1 MHKKRYIFIEMLP
14 LKLLINNNIT
24 KIKKAA
30 VVIMA
35 LLLPSLEAFS
45 QYNSEKNID
54 SLDVILQNSYT
65 NNASDEEICALL
77 TKLYN
82 LSSMSQPYLA
92 LEYAG
97 QALQIATSNE
107 DETAQADWHQ
117 KIADIYFDQKVYYM
131 AMENYLLSYTLYRKL
146 DLKREM
152 AYSLLNIGRTYF
164 IQSVEDVALSYY
176 RQSELIF
183 AEIEDRAGQA
193 RAKNNIGSVNL
204 AMYQY
209 DQAEVNFDDA
219 LKISLETKDPQL
231 IAETYKFLAMLYD
244 QNEEYEEEEQM
255 LEQAVARFRI
265 AGSKKD
271 IAATYFSLG
280 EMHFHNENYPSA
292 YTYYQKAYNLFEELD
307 LYPEIATVLNRQGRI
322 NYMQGK
328 YYLADQ
334 MARTSLSMSE
344 MNNWLN
350 PKAEALMLLSDI
362 YYKMNRTDSAYTL
375 LSRYT
380 QVQDSVFEARKAESF
395 SELQVSI
402 STKEKEKELALAE
415 EKLNRNKLII
425 TIFIIVGI
433 MGILFMVYIV
443 NNSRKTKK
451 VNKQLQYQNDEINNQ
466 KIEIE
471 RQNIDIKSSINY
483 AARIQNAMLPGT
495 DFLKKHFT
503 DGFVYFHPR
512 EAVSG
517 DFYWFSE
524 VRIERPP
531 TLFRRKDA
539 DVDDDSKIILA
550 VIDCTGHGVPGA
562 FMSMLGDA
570 LLNQIVNFQKITQ
583 PDIILNELNKL
594 VIATLQQDTSQNNDG
609 MDAAIC
615 TIDKVNNIMKF
626 AGAKSPLLYIQNNEV
641 HKVNGDLKAI
651 GGMQKGDQKNFTCH
665 TIDISQSTTF
675 YIYSDGYQDQFGGNE
690 GRKFMAKRFREM
702 LINNANLPFEEQNN
716 TLLSTFNEWKNSY
729 IQMDDTTV
737 IGVKI

>member
-1 MHKKRYIFIEMLP
+1 MTLTKILIHKHITKTIKTLAMLWAMLLP
-14 LKLLINNNIT
+14 LCSLAQNSNE
-24 KIKKAA
+24 KK
-30 VVIMA
+30 
-35 LLLPSLEAFS
+35 
-45 QYNSEKNID
+45 ID
-54 SLDVILQNSYT
+54 SLDIVLQNHYASG
-65 NNASDEEICALL
+65 ASDREICTIL

-82 LSSMSQPYLA
+82 LSSISQPYLA

-97 QALQIATSNE
+97 QALQIANTNE
-107 DETAQADWHQ
+107 DMPAQADWHQ
-117 KIADIYFDQKVYYM
+117 KIADIYFEQKVYYM
-131 AMENYLLSYTLYRKL
+131 AMENYLMAYTQFKQL
-146 DLKREM
+146 DMKRET
-152 AYSLLNIGRTYF
+152 AYALLNIGRTYF
-164 IQSVEDVALSYY
+164 IQNVDEVALSYY
-176 RQSELIF
+176 HQSENIF
-183 AEIEDRAGQA
+183 NEINDREGQA

-209 DQAEVNFDDA
+209 DKAEINFAEA
-219 LKISLETKDPQL
+219 LNISLETKDPQL
-231 IAETYKFLAMLYD
+231 IAETYRFLATLYE
-244 QNEEYEEEEQM
+244 QNDDYENEAKM
-255 LEQAVARFRI
+255 LEEAVTRFRI
-265 AGSKKD
+265 AGNKKD
-271 IAATYFSLG
+271 IADVYFSMG
-280 EMHFHNENYPSA
+280 EMNYHTENYVKA
-292 YTYYQKAYNLFEELD
+292 YSDYQKAYNLYMDLD
-307 LYPEIATVLNRQGRI
+307 RFPDIASVYNRQGRI
-322 NYMQGK
+322 NYMQER
-328 YYLADQ
+328 YSLAKS
-334 MARTSLSMSE
+334 MAQTSLSMSE
-344 MNNWLN
+344 ANDWLIQ
-350 PKAEALMLLSDI
+350 KAEALLLLSDI
-362 YYKMNRTDSAYTL
+362 NNALGKTDSAYIQL
-375 LSRYT
+375 QRYT
-380 QVQDSVFEARKAESF
+380 RVQDSLFEERKAESF

-425 TIFIIVGI
+425 TIFVIIGL
-433 MGILFMVYIV
+433 MGVVFMVYII

-451 VNKQLQYQNDEINNQ
+451 VNEKLTSQNEEINHQ
-466 KIEIE
+466 KAEIE

-524 VRIERPP
+524 VKTERPP
-531 TLFRRKDA
+531 TLFRRKDLQ
-539 DVDDDSKIILA
+539 DEEEGKIIIA

-615 TIDKVNNIMKF
+615 TIDKTSHEMQF

-641 HKVNGDLKAI
+641 HKVNGDLKSI
-651 GGMQKGDQKNFTCH
+651 GGMQKGNDKNFTCH
-665 TIDISQSTTF
+665 TIDISTPTTF
-675 YIYSDGYQDQFGGNE
+675 YIYSDGYQDQFGGND

-702 LINNANLPFEEQNN
+702 LADNSEKPVETQCQI
-716 TLLSTFNEWKNSY
+716 LLDSFDEWKQDY

>member
-1 MHKKRYIFIEMLP
+1 MLP

-30 VVIMA
+30 VIIMA

-45 QYNSEKNID
+45 QYNSEKKID

-65 NNASDEEICALL
+65 NNASDDEICALL

-328 YYLADQ
+328 YYLADHAFRYARLGTKNMDYGRVYENIVAIELLRRGYEVYTGTLYNKEVDFVAVKRDEKIYIQ
-334 MARTSLSMSE
+334 VSDDISNDDTLKREVYSLLKIRDAYPKIIIARTKHDDYQYE
-344 MNNWLN
+344 GIQIYDIANWLT
-350 PKAEALMLLSDI
+350 
-362 YYKMNRTDSAYTL
+362 R
-375 LSRYT
+375 
-380 QVQDSVFEARKAESF
+380 
-395 SELQVSI
+395 
-402 STKEKEKELALAE
+402 
-415 EKLNRNKLII
+415 
-425 TIFIIVGI
+425 
-433 MGILFMVYIV
+433 
-443 NNSRKTKK
+443 
-451 VNKQLQYQNDEINNQ
+451 
-466 KIEIE
+466 
-471 RQNIDIKSSINY
+471 
-483 AARIQNAMLPGT
+483 
-495 DFLKKHFT
+495 
-503 DGFVYFHPR
+503 
-512 EAVSG
+512 
-517 DFYWFSE
+517 
-524 VRIERPP
+524 
-531 TLFRRKDA
+531 
-539 DVDDDSKIILA
+539 
-550 VIDCTGHGVPGA
+550 
-562 FMSMLGDA
+562 
-570 LLNQIVNFQKITQ
+570 
-583 PDIILNELNKL
+583 
-594 VIATLQQDTSQNNDG
+594 
-609 MDAAIC
+609 
-615 TIDKVNNIMKF
+615 
-626 AGAKSPLLYIQNNEV
+626 
-641 HKVNGDLKAI
+641 
-651 GGMQKGDQKNFTCH
+651 
-665 TIDISQSTTF
+665 
-675 YIYSDGYQDQFGGNE
+675 
-690 GRKFMAKRFREM
+690 
-702 LINNANLPFEEQNN
+702 
-716 TLLSTFNEWKNSY
+716 
-729 IQMDDTTV
+729 
-737 IGVKI
+737 